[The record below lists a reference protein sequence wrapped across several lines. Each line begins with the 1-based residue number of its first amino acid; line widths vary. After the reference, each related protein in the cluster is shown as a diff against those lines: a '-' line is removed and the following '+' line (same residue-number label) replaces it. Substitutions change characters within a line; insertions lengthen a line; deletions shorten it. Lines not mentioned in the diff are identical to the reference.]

1 VICSPSRHSRPV
13 KKSSERPPFLQAYNI
28 AKFRLIEAGGTVRLN
43 IAMVSEKS
51 GQLRRVLGVGFGLA
65 VSIGGTIGVGILR
78 TPGLVAEQLHAPV
91 SILLLWV
98 AGGIYTLLGA
108 SCLTELGLMLPRA
121 GGFYVYVRRAF
132 GNTAGFAVGWTD
144 WLMYCSILGY
154 LSIAIAEFIAALGLI
169 PGGAIRFL
177 SVLILLSIVALQWLG
192 IRISSLFQEVTT
204 SLKCVAFL
212 VLVAACLLVPTDGY
226 PSARIPSSMTF
237 SGSVI
242 ALQAIVITYGG
253 WQSPLYFIEED
264 RDPARNLPRTMIG
277 GVLSVIGIYL
287 LVNIALLK
295 VVPISEL
302 SGSTLP
308 AADAA
313 RVIAGAHGRNLII
326 LLSVV
331 SLVPL
336 LNAVTMMG
344 TRVIFGMGRD
354 QLFWSRTSTVNRS
367 GTPDTATLLT
377 AAVALGL
384 IATGTFQRLIA
395 MTSFFL
401 AANYSLCCV
410 ALVVLRRREP
420 DLPRPYQAWG
430 YPWSIWLVVGGSMI
444 FLLGMLAGDIF
455 NGLAALGLLAIGLI
469 GRALFARRVLRRDL
483 RQRSSTCPEDSLR

>member
-1 VICSPSRHSRPV
+1 MAS
-13 KKSSERPPFLQAYNI
+13 Q
-28 AKFRLIEAGGTVRLN
+28 T
-43 IAMVSEKS
+43 S
-51 GQLRRVLGVGFGLA
+51 GHLRRVLGVGFGLA

-78 TPGLVAEQLHAPV
+78 TPGLVAGQLHVPSLIV
-91 SILLLWV
+91 FLWL

-121 GGFYVYVRRAF
+121 GGFYVYVCRAF

-177 SVLILLSIVALQWLG
+177 SVLILVSIVALQWLG

-204 SLKCVAFL
+204 SIKCVAFL
-212 VLVAACLLVPTDGY
+212 VLVAACLLVPSGRY
-226 PSARIPSSMTF
+226 PSARILPSMTF
-237 SGSVI
+237 TGFVI

-295 VVPISEL
+295 VLPMSEF
-302 SGSTLP
+302 SGATFP

-326 LLSVV
+326 LLSVI

-336 LNAVTMMG
+336 LNAVAMMG
-344 TRVIFGMGRD
+344 TRVIFAMGRD
-354 QLFWSRTSTVNRS
+354 QLFWSRTSSLNPG

-377 AAVALGL
+377 AAVAAGL

-401 AANYSLCCV
+401 AANYSLCCF
-410 ALVVLRRREP
+410 ALIVSRHREP
-420 DLPRPYQAWG
+420 DLPRPYRAWG
-430 YPWSIWLVVGGSMI
+430 YPWSVWLVTAGGMI
-444 FLLGMLAGDIF
+444 FLVGMLVGDML
-455 NGLAALGLLAIGLI
+455 NGLAALALLGVGSL
-469 GRALFARRVLRRDL
+469 GRVLFKL
-483 RQRSSTCPEDSLR
+483 KTTPS

>member
-1 VICSPSRHSRPV
+1 
-13 KKSSERPPFLQAYNI
+13 
-28 AKFRLIEAGGTVRLN
+28 
-43 IAMVSEKS
+43 
-51 GQLRRVLGVGFGLA
+51 
-65 VSIGGTIGVGILR
+65 
-78 TPGLVAEQLHAPV
+78 
-91 SILLLWV
+91 
-98 AGGIYTLLGA
+98 
-108 SCLTELGLMLPRA
+108 MLPRA

-177 SVLILLSIVALQWLG
+177 SVLILVSIVALQWLG

-204 SLKCVAFL
+204 SIKCVAFL
-212 VLVAACLLVPTDGY
+212 VLVAACLLVPSGRY
-226 PSARIPSSMTF
+226 PSARILPSMTF
-237 SGSVI
+237 SGFVI

-295 VVPISEL
+295 VLPMSEL
-302 SGSTLP
+302 SGATFP

-326 LLSVV
+326 LLSVI

-336 LNAVTMMG
+336 LNAVAMMG
-344 TRVIFGMGRD
+344 TRVIFAMGRD
-354 QLFWSRTSTVNRS
+354 QLFWSRTSSLNPG

-377 AAVALGL
+377 AAVAAGL

-410 ALVVLRRREP
+410 ALVVLRKREP
-420 DLPRPYQAWG
+420 ALPRLYRAWG
-430 YPWSIWLVVGGSMI
+430 YPWSVWLVTAGGMI
-444 FLLGMLAGDIF
+444 FLVGMLVGDML
-455 NGLAALGLLAIGLI
+455 NGLAALALLGVGIL
-469 GRALFARRVLRRDL
+469 GRVPFKLRITP
-483 RQRSSTCPEDSLR
+483 S

>member
-1 VICSPSRHSRPV
+1 ML
-13 KKSSERPPFLQAYNI
+13 SE
-28 AKFRLIEAGGTVRLN
+28 T
-43 IAMVSEKS
+43 S

-78 TPGLVAEQLHAPV
+78 TPGLVAEQLHAPLAIV
-91 SILLLWV
+91 LLWV

-108 SCLTELGLMLPRA
+108 SCLTELCLMLPRA

-154 LSIAIAEFIAALGLI
+154 LSIAIAEFIAALGVI
-169 PGGAIRFL
+169 PGGAIRPL
-177 SVLILLSIVALQWLG
+177 SVLILVSIVALQWLG

-204 SLKCVAFL
+204 ALKCVAFL
-212 VLVAACLLVPTDGY
+212 VLVAACLLVPTNGH

-237 SGSVI
+237 SGLVI
-242 ALQAIVITYGG
+242 ALQAIAITYGG

-264 RDPARNLPRTMIG
+264 RDPTRDLPRIMIG
-277 GVLSVIGIYL
+277 GVLSVIAIYL
-287 LVNIALLK
+287 LVNIALVK
-295 VVPISEL
+295 VLPMSEL
-302 SGSTLP
+302 SGATFP

-313 RVIAGAHGRNLII
+313 RTIIGKQGQNLITV
-326 LLSVV
+326 LSVI

-336 LNAVTMMG
+336 LNAITMMG
-344 TRVIFGMGRD
+344 TRVIFALGRD
-354 QLFWSRTSTVNRS
+354 RLFWSRTSTVNPS

-377 AAVALGL
+377 AAVAVGL

-401 AANYSLCCV
+401 AVNYALCCV

-420 DLPRPYQAWG
+420 DLARPYQAWG
-430 YPWSIWLVVGGSMI
+430 YPWSVWLVTAGSVM
-444 FLLGMLAGDIF
+444 FLLGMLAGDVL
-455 NGLAALGLLAIGLI
+455 NGLAAVGLLAIGVV
-469 GRALFARRVLRRDL
+469 GRALFTRRATL
-483 RQRSSTCPEDSLR
+483 S

>member
-1 VICSPSRHSRPV
+1 MT
-13 KKSSERPPFLQAYNI
+13 SER
-28 AKFRLIEAGGTVRLN
+28 
-43 IAMVSEKS
+43 SS
-51 GQLRRVLGVGFGLA
+51 QLRRVLGVGFGLA

-78 TPGLVAEQLHAPV
+78 TPGLVAEQLHAPLA
-91 SILLLWV
+91 ILLLWI

-108 SCLTELGLMLPRA
+108 SCLTELGLMVPQA
-121 GGFYVYVRRAF
+121 GGFYVYARRAF

-154 LSIAIAEFIAALGLI
+154 LSIAIAEFIAALGLL
-169 PGGAIRFL
+169 PGSAIRFL
-177 SVLILLSIVALQWLG
+177 SVLILVSIVALQWLG

-212 VLVAACLLVPTDGY
+212 ILVAACLLLPTGGS
-226 PSARIPSSMTF
+226 PSVGIPSSMTL
-237 SGSVI
+237 SGLVI

-264 RDPARNLPRTMIG
+264 RNPARNLPRAMIG
-277 GVLSVIGIYL
+277 GVLSVTGIYL

-295 VVPISEL
+295 VLPMSEL
-302 SGSTLP
+302 SGATLP

-313 RVIAGAHGRNLII
+313 RVVAGAQGRNVII
-326 LLSVV
+326 LLSVI
-331 SLVPL
+331 SLLPL
-336 LNAVTMMG
+336 LNAVTMIG
-344 TRVIFGMGRD
+344 TRVIFALGRD
-354 QLFWSRTSTVNRS
+354 QLFWSRTSTVNAR
-367 GTPDTATLLT
+367 GTPDIATVLT
-377 AAVALGL
+377 AAVAVGL

-430 YPWSIWLVVGGSMI
+430 YPWSIWLVAAGSVI
-444 FLLGMLAGDIF
+444 FLLGMLAGDMF

-469 GRALFARRVLRRDL
+469 GHALFTRRATP
-483 RQRSSTCPEDSLR
+483 S

>member
-1 VICSPSRHSRPV
+1 MKSQTSR
-13 KKSSERPPFLQAYNI
+13 
-28 AKFRLIEAGGTVRLN
+28 
-43 IAMVSEKS
+43 
-51 GQLRRVLGVGFGLA
+51 QLRRVLGVGFGLA

-78 TPGLVAEQLHAPV
+78 TPGLVAEQLHAPLAIV
-91 SILLLWV
+91 LLWI

-108 SCLTELGLMLPRA
+108 SCFTELGVMLPRA

-144 WLMYCSILGY
+144 WLMYCSVLGY
-154 LSIAIAEFIAALGLI
+154 LSIAIAEFIAALGLL
-169 PGGAIRFL
+169 PGNAIRFL
-177 SVLILLSIVALQWLG
+177 SILILVSIVALQWFG

-212 VLVAACLLVPTDGY
+212 VLVATCLLVPSDGY
-226 PSARIPSSMTF
+226 SSARTPSTITF
-237 SGSVI
+237 SGLVV
-242 ALQAIVITYGG
+242 ALQAIVITYAG

-264 RDPARNLPRTMIG
+264 RDPARDLPRTMIG

-313 RVIAGAHGRNLII
+313 RAIAGTHGRNLITV
-326 LLSVV
+326 LSLV

-344 TRVIFGMGRD
+344 TRVIFAMGRD
-354 QLFWSRTSTVNRS
+354 QLFWARTSTVNAR

-377 AAVALGL
+377 AVVAVVL

-410 ALVVLRRREP
+410 ALLVLRRREP
-420 DLPRPYQAWG
+420 HLPRPYRAWG
-430 YPWSIWLVVGGSMI
+430 YPWSVWLVTVISLT
-444 FLLGMLAGDIF
+444 FLVGMLMGDVL
-455 NGLAALGLLAIGLI
+455 NGIASLGLLALGLF
-469 GRALFARRVLRRDL
+469 GRALFT
-483 RQRSSTCPEDSLR
+483 QRATPS